1 MDAFISNGTLV
12 DNDERGSSI
21 IGDGLAAASLD
32 FYDYED
38 NPDRSRCIILSTDND
53 LMGEEIITL
62 PEAGEMCKERDI
74 IVYGIGTEIMNNDQ
88 REMMKETVENT
99 GGTFFYG
106 EDDDVVENIV
116 TEIRKQMATL
126 DETQYE
132 IVETDLPETPFKLL
146 LFSLALML
154 LLAFILKV

>member
-1 MDAFISNGTLV
+1 
-12 DNDERGSSI
+12 
-21 IGDGLAAASLD
+21 
-32 FYDYED
+32 
-38 NPDRSRCIILSTDND
+38 
-53 LMGEEIITL
+53 
-62 PEAGEMCKERDI
+62 
-74 IVYGIGTEIMNNDQ
+74 
-88 REMMKETVENT
+88 MMKETVENT